1 MSHKTSEPVVH
12 FWNCVHWYVEQEYP
26 DYFKCFIP
34 KDALPWNDKSTEKYK
49 QANKQFH
56 KIWDMV
62 YGYYLG
68 GNNAEDTAGYVV
80 EYLRGIKTNG
90 QI

>member
-34 KDALPWNDKSTEKYK
+34 DAAFPWNNKSTLEYQ
-49 QANKQFH
+49 QANLQFN

-62 YGYYLG
+62 YAYYLG
-68 GNNAEDTAGYVV
+68 GNNAEDTAGYIVQYFK
-80 EYLRGIKTNG
+80 EKYNG